1 MEANVTGS
9 LKNDLFLKN
18 FYNFEEEDED
28 EDNDEERHA
37 EVIKYYQQQFEK
49 HNQNTSSSKV
59 DKVVAATNTNKRKYQ
74 NNDSN
79 DYHIHEEDDSG
90 EIEEQNYKN
99 VRRVRRQAA
108 REIIS
113 YEWLKNDN
121 SFISVNS
128 SDEAVS
134 RDDYTLFSN
143 GTIKFMSNNSST
155 GVYKC
160 RVKYWYITN
169 KDIEIG
175 PAISTSTKV
184 ELAGEFFLFFIP
196 FLWNL
201 QS

>member
-1 MEANVTGS
+1 MEINVTGS
-9 LKNDLFLKN
+9 LKKDLYLKN
-18 FYNFEEEDED
+18 FYNFEDEEE
-28 EDNDEERHA
+28 EDNDDEARQA
-37 EVIKYYQQQFEK
+37 EVLKYYQQQFVK

-59 DKVVAATNTNKRKYQ
+59 DKVIATTNTNKRKYQ

-79 DYHIHEEDDSG
+79 DYHTHEEDESG

-99 VRRVRRQAA
+99 VKRLRRQAA

-121 SFISVNS
+121 SFISVNN
-128 SDEAVS
+128 SDESVT

-143 GTIKFMSNNSST
+143 GTIKFMSNNSTT

-160 RVKYWYITN
+160 KVKYWYITD

-175 PAISTSTKV
+175 PAVSTSTKV
-184 ELAGEFFLFFIP
+184 ELAGKFETSCLFQKYDTF
-196 FLWNL
+196 
-201 QS
+201 